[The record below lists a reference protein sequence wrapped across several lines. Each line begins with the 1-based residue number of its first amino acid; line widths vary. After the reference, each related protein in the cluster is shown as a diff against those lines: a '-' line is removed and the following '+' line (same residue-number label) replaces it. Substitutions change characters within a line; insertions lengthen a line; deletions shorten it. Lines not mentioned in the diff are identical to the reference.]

1 MHLKE
6 QERRENL
13 SSLKDR
19 NPYPRLTPPWL
30 QNMSVYESRIS
41 RTGENIVPS
50 SFSSS
55 LVSSAAASPPAA
67 PPAAGA
73 AAAPPPDPTFNRRS
87 LTSFPSRA
95 CKLNRQHLLPT
106 SCSHRDFVR
115 TLAKREV
122 QIGSTSS
129 ILAALMMVCSLSAW

>member
-13 SSLKDR
+13 SSRKDR

-106 SCSHRDFVR
+106 PPWSPQQRPHHLRHHQQLGQQRLHHRIR
-115 TLAKREV
+115 R
-122 QIGSTSS
+122 STGGP
-129 ILAALMMVCSLSAW
+129 